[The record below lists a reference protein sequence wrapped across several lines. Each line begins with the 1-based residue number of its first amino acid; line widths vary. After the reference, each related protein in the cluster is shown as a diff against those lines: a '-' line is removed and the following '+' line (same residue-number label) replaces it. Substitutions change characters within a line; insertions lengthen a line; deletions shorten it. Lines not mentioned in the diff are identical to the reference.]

1 MTCGNIV
8 IVKKSR
14 FHFLSQKMSAEEY
27 SHIVCNNVSGNMCI
41 GNVII
46 EGDTRNRTAEAIIAS
61 NTVSD
66 RRVPK
71 VKMIMITVMIIIM
84 IMIIW

>member
-1 MTCGNIV
+1 MFT
-8 IVKKSR
+8 
-14 FHFLSQKMSAEEY
+14 
-27 SHIVCNNVSGNMCI
+27 

-71 VKMIMITVMIIIM
+71 VKMIMITSLKNQQSKLKGIIFYNIPAAKKKN
-84 IMIIW
+84 IL